1 MTKSV
6 TKKEYPV
13 EPNVKKKA
21 RKHKPTQ
28 SMLAGGVCAGD
39 VCML

>member
-6 TKKEYPV
+6 TKKEYPD
-13 EPNVKKKA
+13 EPNVKKKV
-21 RKHKPTQ
+21 RKHKPNQ
-28 SMLAGGVCAGD
+28 SLLASGVCAGD

>member
-1 MTKSV
+1 MTRAT

-13 EPNVKKKA
+13 EPNVKKKT

-28 SMLAGGVCAGD
+28 FMLASGVCAGD
-39 VCML
+39 VSML